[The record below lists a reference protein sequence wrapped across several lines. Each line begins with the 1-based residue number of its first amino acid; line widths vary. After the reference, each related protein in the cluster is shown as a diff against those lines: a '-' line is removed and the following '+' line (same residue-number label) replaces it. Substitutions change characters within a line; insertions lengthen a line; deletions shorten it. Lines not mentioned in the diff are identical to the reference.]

1 MWRFMT
7 VGKNCLID
15 LLFSNSPRI
24 GRSAGQDF
32 VNTSF
37 VNWVVQSP
45 RQSNIMVQ
53 ETTEKS
59 IKTGGDDLDDG
70 LELDPDL
77 LASSDFEDA
86 ASVIASDFDSEEQQ
100 DEVSEDEG
108 PLVLE
113 GEETEIAVDPVPE
126 VKKRKAEDV
135 ESEGEQ
141 DEEAKKAEKKRRK
154 KEKEKER
161 RAKVCAYFTKTA
173 KMDTHMR
180 YYFREDKTLGL
191 YHQRSPQLTSQPLTC
206 PPFSSAPSEN
216 PSPHPLLLRLRKS
229 LSRLLICW
237 NHLHTP
243 LLRLT
248 QAMPSSLF
256 NRGSLN

>member
-1 MWRFMT
+1 
-7 VGKNCLID
+7 
-15 LLFSNSPRI
+15 
-24 GRSAGQDF
+24 
-32 VNTSF
+32 
-37 VNWVVQSP
+37 
-45 RQSNIMVQ
+45 MVQ
-53 ETTEKS
+53 KTAEET

-100 DEVSEDEG
+100 DEDSEDEG

-113 GEETEIAVDPVPE
+113 GEETEIAVSLVPE
-126 VKKRKAEDV
+126 VKKRKAEEV

-161 RAKVCAYFTKTA
+161 RAKVCAYFTKIA
-173 KMDTHMR
+173 KMDAHMR
-180 YYFREDKTLGL
+180 HYFREDKTLDL
-191 YHQRSPQLTSQPLTC
+191 YHQRPPQLISQPLTC

-216 PSPHPLLLRLRKS
+216 PSPHPLLSRLRKS
-229 LSRLLICW
+229 LSPLLICW

-243 LLRLT
+243 LPRLT